1 MPKKLDRLF
10 PDACCKKEGYT
21 AFFVRPRQ
29 SDPQRKSPLPQ
40 PMLVEGRT
48 PDSTL
53 ALDSGEVLSKNL
65 DEAHAAKRQIRT

>member
-1 MPKKLDRLF
+1 
-10 PDACCKKEGYT
+10 
-21 AFFVRPRQ
+21 
-29 SDPQRKSPLPQ
+29 
-40 PMLVEGRT
+40 MLVEGRT